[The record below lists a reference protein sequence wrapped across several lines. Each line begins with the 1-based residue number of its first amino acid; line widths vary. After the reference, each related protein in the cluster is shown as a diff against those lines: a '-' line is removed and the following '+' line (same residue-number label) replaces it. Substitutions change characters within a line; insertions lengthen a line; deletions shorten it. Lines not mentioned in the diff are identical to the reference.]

1 MANVENLEAFKNEYT
16 NAFDTDWIERLDW
29 KNIAKA
35 QISCDSGRR
44 LIHDIKRQAFVCFA
58 KSMLSG
64 EYIDSLKEVNS
75 IHSEMTTYWE
85 QEHLSLPEKDSQIS
99 NLKANLMQE

>member
-35 QISCDSGRR
+35 QISCS
-44 LIHDIKRQAFVCFA
+44 KRGQ
-58 KSMLSG
+58 
-64 EYIDSLKEVNS
+64 
-75 IHSEMTTYWE
+75 
-85 QEHLSLPEKDSQIS
+85 
-99 NLKANLMQE
+99 